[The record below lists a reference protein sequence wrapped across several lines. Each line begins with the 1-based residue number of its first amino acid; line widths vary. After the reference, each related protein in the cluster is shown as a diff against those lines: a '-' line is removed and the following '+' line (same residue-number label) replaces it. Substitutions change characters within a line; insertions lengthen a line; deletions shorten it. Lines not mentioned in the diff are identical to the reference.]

1 MATQTRRNANME
13 EKTTAAV
20 IPFRQGLAEARKTS
34 TVPLLTGATTP
45 PDWLTPLARKH
56 WDEIAP
62 ELGKHKITNE
72 LDSDM
77 LAVYCST
84 FARFIE
90 LDIKLEEIG
99 MTQKTSTGYEA
110 ETGTF
115 TAWNKLLKPIMA
127 YAKQLGMTPPARVA
141 MRLSDPNQTDIFDDL

>member
-1 MATQTRRNANME
+1 MDETATATVIHYDFAGTGVPTS
-13 EKTTAAV
+13 KPIAV
-20 IPFRQGLAEARKTS
+20 GIPEPPEWLS
-34 TVPLLTGATTP
+34 PLS
-45 PDWLTPLARKH
+45 RKH
-56 WDEIAP
+56 WHEIA
-62 ELGKHKITNE
+62 ENLVRHNIINE
-72 LDSDM
+72 LDADM

-90 LDIKLEEIG
+90 LDEKLELVG

-127 YAKQLGMTPPARVA
+127 YAKQLGLTPPARVA
-141 MRLSDPNQTDIFDDL
+141 MRLSDPGQVDLFDEL

>member
-1 MATQTRRNANME
+1 MTVVLATHDRSTNMQTL
-13 EKTTAAV
+13 THCAAV
-20 IPFRQGLAEARKTS
+20 IDLHSGHNARAAPQLPHNT
-34 TVPLLTGATTP
+34 PLTP
-45 PDWLTPLARKH
+45 PPWLTPLARKH
-56 WDEIAP
+56 WDEIAVS
-62 ELGKHKITNE
+62 LLKHNIINE
-72 LDSDM
+72 LDQDM

-90 LDIKLEEIG
+90 LDIELEKVG

-127 YAKQLGMTPPARVA
+127 YAKQLGLTPPARVA
-141 MRLSDPNQTDIFDDL
+141 LRLTDPEQTDLPF

>member
-1 MATQTRRNANME
+1 MEDNSHTATILSFQQRQAEIQNSNQSQ
-13 EKTTAAV
+13 AA
-20 IPFRQGLAEARKTS
+20 PAALA
-34 TVPLLTGATTP
+34 P
-45 PDWLTPLARKH
+45 PDWLTKRARKH

-62 ELGKHKITNE
+62 ELSKHKITNE
-72 LDSDM
+72 LDTDM

-84 FARFIE
+84 FARFID
-90 LDIKLEEIG
+90 LDIELEEKG

-141 MRLSDPNQTDIFDDL
+141 MRLQDPNQTDIFDGF

>member
-1 MATQTRRNANME
+1 MSEPQQTATVYDFAS
-13 EKTTAAV
+13 
-20 IPFRQGLAEARKTS
+20 GLAAATATRAPAIT
-34 TVPLLTGATTP
+34 TGIPEP
-45 PDWLTPLARKH
+45 PPWLTPLSRKH

-62 ELGKHKITNE
+62 NLSKHQITNE
-72 LDSDM
+72 LDADM

-90 LDIKLEEIG
+90 LDNQLEEVG
-99 MTQKTSTGYEA
+99 MTQKTTTGYEA

-127 YAKQLGMTPPARVA
+127 YAKQLGLTPPARVA
-141 MRLSDPNQTDIFDDL
+141 MRIGDPNQSDIFADL